1 MHCPKCNRIHTST
14 IRATLHITC
23 ECGEQLELK
32 YYADEPMSRQ
42 KDDLALRK
50 HWEKLH
56 LMRFYFIDI
65 EMQFKKWLAEI
76 PCDDCKVSFE
86 DVLTAYPPVFVD
98 AESFFIWTVLV
109 HNVVNEKL
117 GKPILGINEASKLWT
132 EPQPMRRCKHMGD
145 KLRDNEQCPCG
156 SIFKCKIKGE
166 CTQSKPD
173 KETVQLCGTCDV
185 KDKMTILI
193 GPVTQDILKTKPK
206 VAVIVTYCEDD
217 VQWAQEAVNSALAQE
232 DVEVVVHTIADG
244 IPPIFKSDDRIRAW
258 GSEESVG
265 PYVLTNSIPDFE
277 ADYIAIL
284 DGDDRMLPR
293 RLIESV
299 STLEKYEADMIGGA
313 MTHFTAEK
321 KFADRVGKTTKP
333 YNVYA
338 RSPYGAMVNSAK
350 LFTTQLFE
358 ELNGFANWR
367 MSADH
372 EWDNRVALAGKRM
385 YHALAVW
392 GERRYHSNSLSNGK
406 YPMHS
411 KQRLD
416 LAEKM
421 DKTFRELKAGTI
433 TPQQCGGRD
442 IRVHLERV

>member
-1 MHCPKCNRIHTST
+1 
-14 IRATLHITC
+14 
-23 ECGEQLELK
+23 
-32 YYADEPMSRQ
+32 
-42 KDDLALRK
+42 
-50 HWEKLH
+50 
-56 LMRFYFIDI
+56 
-65 EMQFKKWLAEI
+65 
-76 PCDDCKVSFE
+76 
-86 DVLTAYPPVFVD
+86 
-98 AESFFIWTVLV
+98 
-109 HNVVNEKL
+109 
-117 GKPILGINEASKLWT
+117 
-132 EPQPMRRCKHMGD
+132 
-145 KLRDNEQCPCG
+145 
-156 SIFKCKIKGE
+156 
-166 CTQSKPD
+166 
-173 KETVQLCGTCDV
+173 
-185 KDKMTILI
+185 MTILI

-333 YNVYA
+333 HNVYVRA
-338 RSPYGAMVNSAK
+338 PYGAMVNSAK
-350 LFTTQLFE
+350 LFRTSVFE
-358 ELNGFANWR
+358 ALNGFAPWR

-372 EWDNRVALAGKRM
+372 EWDNRVAIAGYVM
-385 YHALAVW
+385 YHCLTVW
-392 GERRYHSNSLSNGK
+392 GERRYHSMSLSNGK
-406 YPMHS
+406 FPMHTP
-411 KQRLD
+411 QRLD
-416 LAEKM
+416 LGERM
-421 DKTFRELKAGTI
+421 DGNREAQESGTD
-433 TPQQCGGRD
+433 PKSFGGFF
-442 IRVHLERV
+442 V